1 MYQFY
6 VNFAGMRAEVPIR
19 SFRKIIP
26 FSSLSFCHISFLS
39 KFCNMYK
46 RFAIVLF
53 LSIATL
59 NVYSQCAVCRTTIS
73 SSADKESA
81 KGLNGG
87 ILYLAAMPLVF
98 MGFIGYKVWRQN
110 KD

>member
-1 MYQFY
+1 MFK
-6 VNFAGMRAEVPIR
+6 
-19 SFRKIIP
+19 KI
-26 FSSLSFCHISFLS
+26 
-39 KFCNMYK
+39 
-46 RFAIVLF
+46 ALF
-53 LSIATL
+53 LFLVLASCSA
-59 NVYSQCAVCRTTIS
+59 YSQCAVCKTTIA

-98 MGFIGYKVWRQN
+98 MGIIGYKVWRQQ